1 MPWVPR
7 LTPAQRAGRV
17 VTFASFAPLIA
28 VALVLDRLMAPL
40 FRSVPGL
47 SNTYRLLARRDD
59 EP

>member
-1 MPWVPR
+1 
-7 LTPAQRAGRV
+7 
-17 VTFASFAPLIA
+17 

-59 EP
+59 KP